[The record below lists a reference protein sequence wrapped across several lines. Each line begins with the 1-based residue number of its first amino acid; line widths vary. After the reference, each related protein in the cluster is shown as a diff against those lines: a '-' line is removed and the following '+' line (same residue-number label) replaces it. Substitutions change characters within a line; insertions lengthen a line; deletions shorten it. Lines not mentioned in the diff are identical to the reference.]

1 MRRAL
6 QLAALGEGRTSPNP
20 LVGALVLDSA
30 GQLVGEGFHARAGE
44 AHAEVGA
51 LAQAGERA
59 RGGTLIVTLEPCCH
73 YGRTPPCTEAVIN
86 AGIARVVVAMADPDP
101 RVAGGGIAR
110 LRAAGLEVI
119 EGVAEAEA
127 LRLNRAFVHRVRSGR
142 PLGIL
147 KWAMSLDGRTAL
159 PNGQSQWISGPEA
172 RAWVH
177 QLRAGCDAVIVGG
190 GTVRADD
197 PLLTS
202 RGRRD
207 PEPLRVVMSR
217 TLDLPT
223 QARLWDTTK
232 APTLVAH
239 GPEAPQERSEA
250 FDRLAAAAREGAKP
264 GAAGP
269 EAAYPWAEG
278 ACTPER
284 HASQSGLQRLE
295 LPSCEP
301 AALMEALAARGCN
314 RVLWECGP
322 ELAAAALRQEC
333 VQELTAVIAPKLLG
347 GQAARTPLGDL
358 GQESLDQA
366 QAWLS
371 IHRQGLGRDLLWH
384 LEGPLDPAELTGPF
398 SMGASSQRSGS
409 AS

>member
-1 MRRAL
+1 VSVPGSAGACPWLPWMRRAL
-6 QLAALGEGRTSPNP
+6 NLAALGEGRTSPNP
-20 LVGALVLDSA
+20 LVGAVVLDGA
-30 GQLVGEGFHARAGE
+30 GVLVGEGYHARAGDP
-44 AHAEVGA
+44 HAEVGA
-51 LAQAGERA
+51 LAQAGARA

-73 YGRTPPCTEAVIN
+73 HGRTPPCTEAVIA

-119 EGVAEAEA
+119 EAVAEAEA
-127 LRLNRAFVHRVRSGR
+127 LRLNRAFVHRVRSAR

-177 QLRAGCDAVIVGG
+177 RLRAGCDAVIVGS

-202 RGRRD
+202 RGGRT

-217 TLDLPT
+217 SLDLPEAA
-223 QARLWDTTK
+223 QLWDQAV

-239 GPEAPQERSEA
+239 GPIGAPEQRQGTA
-250 FDRLAAAAREGAKP
+250 RAVATCAVLDRLGVE
-264 GAAGP
+264 
-269 EAAYPWAEG
+269 
-278 ACTPER
+278 
-284 HASQSGLQRLE
+284 RLE
-295 LPSCEP
+295 LAACEP
-301 AALMEALAARGCN
+301 DPLLEALAARGCN

-322 ELAAAALRQEC
+322 ELAAAALRQGC
-333 VQELTAVIAPKLLG
+333 VQELAVVIAPRLLG
-347 GQAARTPLGDL
+347 GLAARTPLGNLGLEGLDLVPSWRELERRDL
-358 GQESLDQA
+358 G
-366 QAWLS
+366 
-371 IHRQGLGRDLLWH
+371 GDLLWQ
-384 LEGPLDPAELTGPF
+384 LEAPQPPADNAKPSIPE
-398 SMGASSQRSGS
+398 ASTARPGS
-409 AS
+409 TP